1 MKIRT
6 FWDKCLI
13 CLTTVH
19 FTIYWMPRLHLYA
32 GVSSNEI
39 LSSAFNTK
47 CKTISLSPNF
57 IFKKKLTNF
66 FWPQPIMF
74 FSSLKSDNILNTKL
88 IINGL
93 SASFVVYY
101 CILNIWMQSLWLYFI
116 WIIFSWIQLMI
127 FDFILY
133 F

>member
-1 MKIRT
+1 
-6 FWDKCLI
+6 
-13 CLTTVH
+13 
-19 FTIYWMPRLHLYA
+19 
-32 GVSSNEI
+32 
-39 LSSAFNTK
+39 
-47 CKTISLSPNF
+47 
-57 IFKKKLTNF
+57 
-66 FWPQPIMF
+66 MF